1 MFCTIINYKG
11 KKHDTTTRIGENIVL
26 GRLSNFPQEQRKIIR
41 GWCFYDWG
49 NSAFSTSIMVAIL
62 PPYFVAIFKDA
73 YPQGLDFG
81 PFTFTA
87 SSIWALAIAFATAV
101 IAFSSP
107 ILGAIS
113 DTRKIKKK
121 ILVLYTYIGCFATLL
136 LFFSVYTGYEWAWL
150 LMCATLA
157 NAGFLGAWVFYN
169 ALLPKIVSEESI
181 DYVSSLGFA
190 YGYIGGGLLL
200 AIHLVVI
207 IYFESSD
214 FVIRLSMASVAI
226 WWYAS
231 ALITF
236 KNVPEPEVD
245 SVYTKEKM
253 TVSEA
258 FSQVISTLKKV
269 SKFRTVF
276 LYLIAYLIFNDA
288 IQTIIS
294 VAGAFGPD
302 VLGVTLQ
309 INMVTILII
318 QFIAAPGAMAFSVFA
333 NKIGS
338 QKALLIALL
347 GWAFIV
353 VIALGFAPLT
363 PEKQSD
369 YDIQIKSLNE
379 STYEIVVIPSS
390 IEKPTKAFDV
400 LENYNVGDQVDQ
412 NNVKE
417 IKKIVLEENLSPYSL
432 YIDGGAEAISG
443 IGGSHKSILNDS
455 LSVWP
460 KLMRSVLWEPLGIS
474 VSLQW
479 IFLGV
484 FVGFVMGGS
493 QALARSLFA
502 VIIPKEQS
510 GEFFGFFGF
519 VGRFSATIGPILYGI
534 VAGLIDPRFGVFSL
548 LIILLVGTFML
559 WRIKLDNVLSR
570 N

>member
-1 MFCTIINYKG
+1 M
-11 KKHDTTTRIGENIVL
+11 L
-26 GRLSNFPQEQRKIIR
+26 GRLSRFPQEQRKVIR

-62 PPYFVAIFKDA
+62 PPYFVAIFKEA
-73 YPQGLDFG
+73 YPQGLEFG

-87 SSIWALAIAFATAV
+87 SSIWALAIALATAV

-113 DTRKIKKK
+113 DTKKIKKK
-121 ILVLYTYIGCFATLL
+121 ILILYTNVGCVATLL
-136 LFFSVYTGYEWAWL
+136 LFFSVYTGSEWAWL

-200 AIHLVVI
+200 AIHLVAI
-207 IYFESSD
+207 ISFDSSD
-214 FVIRLSMASVAI
+214 LAIRLSMASVSI
-226 WWYAS
+226 WWFVF

-245 SVYTKEKM
+245 SAIESEM
-253 TVSEA
+253 TVRDA
-258 FSQVISTLKKV
+258 FKQVVGTLKKV
-269 SKFRTVF
+269 SQFRMVF
-276 LYLIAYLIFNDA
+276 LYLISYLIFNDA
-288 IQTIIS
+288 IQTIIG

-318 QFIAAPGAMAFSVFA
+318 QFIAAPGAMAFSILA

-363 PEKQSD
+363 PEKQAD
-369 YDIQIKSLNE
+369 FDIQIQNVDQE
-379 STYEIVVIPSS
+379 VYQIVTIPSS
-390 IEKPTKAFDV
+390 IEKPTEAFGM
-400 LENYNVGDQVDQ
+400 LENYKIGDQIDFPTVR
-412 NNVKE
+412 E
-417 IKKIVLEENLSPYSL
+417 IKKIVIEEKLSPYSI
-432 YIDGGAEAISG
+432 YI
-443 IGGSHKSILNDS
+443 IGGELAGSDIGPAHRSILNDT
-455 LSVWP
+455 LAAWP
-460 KLMRSVLWEPLGIS
+460 RLMRDILWEPFGIS

-479 IFLGV
+479 IFLGI

-502 VIIPKEQS
+502 VIIPKNQS

-519 VGRFSATIGPILYGI
+519 VGRFSAMIGPILYGI
-534 VAGLIDPRFGVFSL
+534 IAGLVDPRFGVFSL
-548 LIILLVGTFML
+548 LVILLIGTIML
-559 WRIKLDNVLSR
+559 WRINLDTALSKY
-570 N
+570 

>member
-1 MFCTIINYKG
+1 
-11 KKHDTTTRIGENIVL
+11 VL

-62 PPYFVAIFKDA
+62 PPYFVAIFKDV

-87 SSIWALAIAFATAV
+87 SSIWALAIALATGV

-121 ILVLYTYIGCFATLL
+121 ILVIYTYIGCFATLL
-136 LFFSVYTGYEWAWL
+136 LFFSVYTGFEWAWL

-200 AIHLVVI
+200 AIHLVAI
-207 IYFESSD
+207 IYFDSSD
-214 FVIRLSMASVAI
+214 FVIRISMASVAV
-226 WWYAS
+226 WWFFS

-245 SVYTKEKM
+245 SVYENDKM
-253 TVSEA
+253 SISEA
-258 FSQVISTLKKV
+258 FNQVIGTLKKV
-269 SKFRTVF
+269 SKFRTIF

-294 VAGAFGPD
+294 VAGVFGPD

-318 QFIAAPGAMAFSVFA
+318 QFIAAPGAMAFSIFA

-338 QKALLIALL
+338 QKALLIALF

-363 PEKQSD
+363 PKDQSD
-369 YDIQIKSLNE
+369 YDIQIKSLDE
-379 STYEIVVIPSS
+379 SRYEIVAIPSS
-390 IEKPTKAFDV
+390 IEKPTKSFEV
-400 LENYNVGDQVDQ
+400 LENYSIGDQIDEKT
-412 NNVKE
+412 VKE
-417 IKKIVLEENLSPYSL
+417 IKKIVLEENLSSYSL
-432 YIDGGAEAISG
+432 YIDGGSEIVSG
-443 IGGSHKSILNDS
+443 IGSSHKSILNDS

-460 KLMRSVLWEPLGIS
+460 KFMRSILWEPLGIT

-479 IFLGV
+479 IFLGI

-548 LIILLVGTFML
+548 LIILLIGTIML
-559 WRIKLDNVLSR
+559 WRINLDSVL
-570 N
+570 NKN

>member
-1 MFCTIINYKG
+1 M
-11 KKHDTTTRIGENIVL
+11 L

-62 PPYFVAIFKDA
+62 PPYFVAIFKDV

-87 SSIWALAIAFATAV
+87 SSIWALAIALATGV

-121 ILVLYTYIGCFATLL
+121 ILVIYTYIGCFATLL
-136 LFFSVYTGYEWAWL
+136 LFFSVYTGFEWAWL

-169 ALLPKIVSEESI
+169 ALLPKIVSEGSI

-200 AIHLVVI
+200 AIHLVAI
-207 IYFESSD
+207 IYFDSSD
-214 FVIRLSMASVAI
+214 FVIRISMASVAV
-226 WWYAS
+226 WWYLS

-245 SVYTKEKM
+245 SLYENDKM
-253 TVSEA
+253 SISEA
-258 FSQVISTLKKV
+258 FNQVIGTLKKV
-269 SKFRTVF
+269 SKFRTIF

-294 VAGAFGPD
+294 VAGVFGPD

-318 QFIAAPGAMAFSVFA
+318 QFIAAPGAMAFSIFA

-338 QKALLIALL
+338 QKALLIALF
-347 GWAFIV
+347 GWVFIV

-363 PEKQSD
+363 PKDQSD
-369 YDIQIKSLNE
+369 YDIQIRSLDE
-379 STYEIVVIPSS
+379 SKYEIVAIPSS
-390 IEKPTKAFDV
+390 IEKPTKAFEV
-400 LENYNVGDQVDQ
+400 LENYSIGDQIDEKT
-412 NNVKE
+412 VKE
-417 IKKIVLEENLSPYSL
+417 IKKIVLEENLSSYSL
-432 YIDGGAEAISG
+432 HVDGGSEFASG
-443 IGGSHKSILNDS
+443 IGSSHKSILNDS

-460 KLMRSVLWEPLGIS
+460 KFMRSIVWEPLGIT

-479 IFLGV
+479 IFLGI

-548 LIILLVGTFML
+548 LIILLIGTIML
-559 WRIKLDNVLSR
+559 WRINLDSVL
-570 N
+570 NKN

>member
-1 MFCTIINYKG
+1 M
-11 KKHDTTTRIGENIVL
+11 L

-62 PPYFVAIFKDA
+62 PPYFVAIFKDV

-87 SSIWALAIAFATAV
+87 SSIWALAIALATGV

-121 ILVLYTYIGCFATLL
+121 ILVIYTYIGCFATLL
-136 LFFSVYTGYEWAWL
+136 LFFSVYTGFEWAWL

-200 AIHLVVI
+200 AIHLVAI
-207 IYFESSD
+207 IYFDSSD
-214 FVIRLSMASVAI
+214 FVIRISMASVAV
-226 WWYAS
+226 WWFFS

-245 SVYTKEKM
+245 SVFENDKM
-253 TVSEA
+253 SISEA
-258 FSQVISTLKKV
+258 FNQVIGTLKKV
-269 SKFRTVF
+269 SKFRTIF

-294 VAGAFGPD
+294 VAGVFGPD

-318 QFIAAPGAMAFSVFA
+318 QFIAAPGAMAFSIFA

-338 QKALLIALL
+338 QKALLIALF

-363 PEKQSD
+363 PKDQSD
-369 YDIQIKSLNE
+369 YDIQIESLDE
-379 STYEIVVIPSS
+379 FRYEVVAIPSS
-390 IEKPTKAFDV
+390 IETPTKSFEV
-400 LENYNVGDQVDQ
+400 LETYSIGDQIDEKT
-412 NNVKE
+412 VKE
-417 IKKIVLEENLSPYSL
+417 IKKIVLEENLSSYSL
-432 YIDGGAEAISG
+432 YVDGGSEIVSG
-443 IGGSHKSILNDS
+443 IGSSHKSILNDS

-460 KLMRSVLWEPLGIS
+460 KFMRSILWEPLGIT

-479 IFLGV
+479 IFLGI

-493 QALARSLFA
+493 QPLARSLFA

-548 LIILLVGTFML
+548 LIILLIGTIML
-559 WRIKLDNVLSR
+559 WRINLDSVL
-570 N
+570 NKN

>member
-1 MFCTIINYKG
+1 MC
-11 KKHDTTTRIGENIVL
+11 
-26 GRLSNFPQEQRKIIR
+26 IR
-41 GWCFYDWG
+41 D
-49 NSAFSTSIMVAIL
+49 
-62 PPYFVAIFKDA
+62 
-73 YPQGLDFG
+73 
-81 PFTFTA
+81 
-87 SSIWALAIAFATAV
+87 
-101 IAFSSP
+101 
-107 ILGAIS
+107 
-113 DTRKIKKK
+113 R
-121 ILVLYTYIGCFATLL
+121 
-136 LFFSVYTGYEWAWL
+136 
-150 LMCATLA
+150 
-157 NAGFLGAWVFYN
+157 
-169 ALLPKIVSEESI
+169 SI

-245 SVYTKEKM
+245 SVYTNEKM

-363 PEKQSD
+363 PDCLLYTS
-369 YDIQIKSLNE
+369 
-379 STYEIVVIPSS
+379 PS
-390 IEKPTKAFDV
+390 PR
-400 LENYNVGDQVDQ
+400 
-412 NNVKE
+412 
-417 IKKIVLEENLSPYSL
+417 
-432 YIDGGAEAISG
+432 
-443 IGGSHKSILNDS
+443 DS
-455 LSVWP
+455 
-460 KLMRSVLWEPLGIS
+460 
-474 VSLQW
+474 
-479 IFLGV
+479 
-484 FVGFVMGGS
+484 
-493 QALARSLFA
+493 
-502 VIIPKEQS
+502 
-510 GEFFGFFGF
+510 
-519 VGRFSATIGPILYGI
+519 
-534 VAGLIDPRFGVFSL
+534 
-548 LIILLVGTFML
+548 
-559 WRIKLDNVLSR
+559 
-570 N
+570 